1 MDDIDTHQRKTA
13 KPASTSLSQRIA
25 ARVQQK
31 PNASVAARNRSVFLA
46 LREDIQQ
53 AYCDGWSL
61 LSIWK
66 QLHEEQRIP
75 FTYQAFR
82 RYARQL
88 IGTSVPS
95 NGPHQQNKA
104 GPELRP
110 QPKAAADAFVF
121 KTKPAKQPLQ

>member
-31 PNASVAARNRSVFLA
+31 PNASVAARNRSAFLA
-46 LREDIQQ
+46 LREEIQQ

-88 IGTSVPS
+88 IGISVTS
-95 NGPHQQNKA
+95 NCPHQQNKK
-104 GPELRP
+104 GPEFRT
-110 QPKAAADAFVF
+110 QPKAAADAFAF
-121 KTKPAKQPLQ
+121 KTTPAKEPLQ